1 MTITAYVDGCYRNTI
16 SSMNAKVNPYQSVS
30 IQPSLCACLAAQT
43 LRNERFLCNEAPV
56 FPLAECTQA
65 SDCGCKYKRWEDRRA
80 EDRRAPFAT
89 AGDNYFANGNRR
101 ERSDRRS
108 SQSIGTPAMVEPGEV
123 REPATAP
130 TATAPTATAPTAA
143 NKTAANKNWGLKSFI
158 QAGLNGVLGQT
169 KA

>member
-16 SSMNAKVNPYQSVS
+16 SSMNAKVKPYQAVS
-30 IQPSLCACLAAQT
+30 IQPSLSACLAAQT

-56 FPLAECTQA
+56 FPLPECTQA

-123 REPATAP
+123 HQPS
-130 TATAPTATAPTAA
+130 TAPTAA
-143 NKTAANKNWGLKSFI
+143 NKTAANKTDANKSWGLKSFI